1 MAKQVW
7 KGSTLLGPVPPTL
20 VTCGD
25 GERANV
31 FTVAW
36 TGIVNTHP
44 PMTYISVRP
53 SRYSHELIVKS
64 GEFVI
69 NLTTADLV
77 KSADWCGVY
86 TGKKVDKFAKC
97 NLKTEPSHAVA
108 CPTLADSPLSLECK
122 VKEVLHLGTHDMF
135 LAEIV
140 SISLDESLL
149 DKNGKLDLSRA
160 NLAAFAHGEYFALGK
175 KLGTFGFAVQKKT
188 HKASQSKKGT
198 VKPSHIKKQTA
209 TEKQTKR

>member
-25 GERANV
+25 TETQNV

-53 SRYSHELIVKS
+53 QRYSHELITKS
-64 GEFVI
+64 KEFVI
-69 NLTTADLV
+69 NLTTVDLA

-86 TGKKVDKFAKC
+86 SGRNVDKFAKC
-97 NLKTEPSHAVA
+97 NLKTEPSHAVS

-122 VKEVLHLGTHDMF
+122 VKEVISLGTHDMF

-140 SISLDESLL
+140 SVSVDESLL
-149 DKNGKLDLSRA
+149 DQNGKLDLSRA
-160 NLAAFAHGEYFALGK
+160 NLCAFAHGEYFALGK
-175 KLGTFGFAVQKKT
+175 KIGTFGYAVRKKSHT
-188 HKASQSKKGT
+188 NGKKKRG
-198 VKPSHIKKQTA
+198 KIK
-209 TEKQTKR
+209 